1 MPFEYHAK
9 VNKVIDGDTINVDL
23 DLGFNV
29 VLSNQNVRLLG
40 IDTPESRTSDKT
52 EKIFGNLSK
61 EKVKEF
67 IDKCE
72 GQIILQISLGDSEEK
87 FGRLLGK
94 VINPKGNSSLNEW
107 LIWNNYA
114 VAYNGENKN
123 KVQEAHL
130 SNRKILVDKKEVKMS
145 YAEAGVK

>member
-1 MPFEYHAK
+1 MPFEYHAR

-40 IDTPESRTSDKT
+40 LDTPESRTSDKA
-52 EKIFGNLSK
+52 EKVFGTLSK
-61 EKVKEF
+61 NKVKEF

-72 GQIILQISLGDSEEK
+72 NQIILQTILSDSEEK

-94 VINPKGNSSLNEW
+94 IINPKDNTVLNDW
-107 LIWNNYA
+107 LIANRYA
-114 VAYNGENKN
+114 VAYNGENKD
-123 KVQEAHL
+123 KVEQAHL
-130 SNRKILVDKKEVKMS
+130 SNRKFLIADKQVSMT
-145 YAEAGVK
+145 YAEAGLK

>member
-9 VNKVIDGDTINVDL
+9 VNKIIDGDTINVDL

-29 VLSNQNVRLLG
+29 VLSNQSVRLLG

-52 EKIFGNLSK
+52 EKVFGTLSK
-61 EKVKEF
+61 NKVKEF

-72 GQIILQISLGDSEEK
+72 GQIILQTVLSDSEEK

-94 VINPKGNSSLNEW
+94 IINPKDNVILNDW
-107 LIWNNYA
+107 LIISHYA
-114 VAYNGENKN
+114 VAYNGENKD
-123 KVQEAHL
+123 KVAQAHL
-130 SNRKILVDKKEVKMS
+130 SNRKILIDNKEVSMT
-145 YAEAGVK
+145 YVEAGIK

>member
-9 VNKVIDGDTINVDL
+9 VNKIIDGDTINVDL

-29 VLSNQNVRLLG
+29 ILSNQSVRLLG
-40 IDTPESRTSDKT
+40 VDTPESRTSDKA
-52 EKIFGNLSK
+52 EKVFGNLSK

-72 GQIILQISLGDSEEK
+72 NQIILQTVLSDSEEK

-94 VINPKGNSSLNEW
+94 VINPKDNTSLNEW
-107 LIWNNYA
+107 LIWHNYA
-114 VAYNGENKN
+114 VAYNGENKD
-123 KVQEAHL
+123 KVAQAHL
-130 SNRKILVDKKEVKMS
+130 SNRKILIDNKEISMKYS
-145 YAEAGVK
+145 AAGVK

>member
-94 VINPKGNSSLNEW
+94 VINPKDNVILNEW
-107 LIWNNYA
+107 LIANHYA
-114 VAYNGENKN
+114 VAYNGENKD
-123 KVQEAHL
+123 KVAQAHL
-130 SNRKILVDKKEVKMS
+130 SNRKILIDNKEIAMKYSAARVK
-145 YAEAGVK
+145 

>member
-9 VNKVIDGDTINVDL
+9 VNKIIDGDTINVDL

-29 VLSNQNVRLLG
+29 VLSNQSVRLLG

-52 EKIFGNLSK
+52 EKIFGTLSK
-61 EKVKEF
+61 NKVKEF

-72 GQIILQISLGDSEEK
+72 GQIILQTVLSDSEEK

-94 VINPKGNSSLNEW
+94 IINPKDNVILNDW
-107 LIWNNYA
+107 LIISHYA
-114 VAYNGENKN
+114 VAYNGENKD
-123 KVQEAHL
+123 KVAQAHL
-130 SNRKILVDKKEVKMS
+130 SNRKFLIDNKEVSMT
-145 YAEAGVK
+145 YAEAGIK

>member
-9 VNKVIDGDTINVDL
+9 VNKVIDGDTINVDI

-29 VLSNQNVRLLG
+29 VLSNQSVRLLG
-40 IDTPESRTSDKT
+40 VDTPESRTSDKI
-52 EKIFGNLSK
+52 EKIFGTLSK

-72 GQIILQISLGDSEEK
+72 GHIIIETVLSDSEEK

-94 VINPKGNSSLNEW
+94 VINPKNNSSLTEW

-114 VAYNGENKN
+114 VAYNGENKD
-123 KVQEAHL
+123 KIQEAHL
-130 SNRKILVDKKEVKMS
+130 SNRKILIDKKEIKMS
-145 YAEAGVK
+145 YSEAGVK

>member
-29 VLSNQNVRLLG
+29 VLSNQSVRLLG

-52 EKIFGNLSK
+52 EKIFGTLSK
-61 EKVKEF
+61 NKVKEF

-72 GQIILQISLGDSEEK
+72 GQILLQTVLSDSEEK

-94 VINPKGNSSLNEW
+94 IINPKDNVILNDW
-107 LIWNNYA
+107 LIISHYA
-114 VAYNGENKN
+114 VAYNGENKD
-123 KVQEAHL
+123 KVAQAHL
-130 SNRKILVDKKEVKMS
+130 SNRKFLIDNKEVSMT
-145 YAEAGVK
+145 YAEAGIK

>member
-52 EKIFGNLSK
+52 EKIFGNGIKQFPL
-61 EKVKEF
+61 
-67 IDKCE
+67 
-72 GQIILQISLGDSEEK
+72 EEK
-87 FGRLLGK
+87 NML
-94 VINPKGNSSLNEW
+94 
-107 LIWNNYA
+107 
-114 VAYNGENKN
+114 
-123 KVQEAHL
+123 
-130 SNRKILVDKKEVKMS
+130 KKFK
-145 YAEAGVK
+145 YW

>member
-9 VNKVIDGDTINVDL
+9 VNKVIDGDTINVDI
-23 DLGFNV
+23 DLGFNTI
-29 VLSNQNVRLLG
+29 LSNQSVRLLG
-40 IDTPESRTSDKT
+40 IDTPESRTSDKV
-52 EKIFGNLSK
+52 EKVFGNLSK

-130 SNRKILVDKKEVKMS
+130 SNRKILIDKKEVKMS

>member
-1 MPFEYHAK
+1 MPFEYHAR

-29 VLSNQNVRLLG
+29 VLSNQSVRLLG
-40 IDTPESRTSDKT
+40 IDTPESRTSDKA
-52 EKIFGNLSK
+52 EKVFGNLSK

-72 GQIILQISLGDSEEK
+72 GQIILETVLSDSEEK

-94 VINPKGNSSLNEW
+94 VINPKDNTSLNEW
-107 LIWNNYA
+107 LIWHNYA
-114 VAYNGENKN
+114 VAYNGENKD
-123 KVQEAHL
+123 KVAQAHL
-130 SNRKILVDKKEVKMS
+130 SNRKFLIDNKEVSMT
-145 YAEAGVK
+145 YTEAGIK

>member
-9 VNKVIDGDTINVDL
+9 VNKVIDGDTINVDI

-29 VLSNQNVRLLG
+29 VLSNQSVRLLG
-40 IDTPESRTSDKT
+40 VDTPESRTSDKI
-52 EKIFGNLSK
+52 EKIFGTLSK

-72 GQIILQISLGDSEEK
+72 GHIIIETVLSDSEEK

-94 VINPKGNSSLNEW
+94 VINPKNNSSLTEW

-114 VAYNGENKN
+114 VAYNGENKD
-123 KVQEAHL
+123 KIQEAHL
-130 SNRKILVDKKEVKMS
+130 SNRKILIDKKEVKMS
-145 YAEAGVK
+145 YSEAGVK

>member
-9 VNKVIDGDTINVDL
+9 VNKVVDGDTINVDI

-29 VLSNQNVRLLG
+29 VLSNQSVRLLG
-40 IDTPESRTSDKT
+40 IDTPESRTSDKV
-52 EKIFGNLSK
+52 EKIFGALSK

-72 GQIILQISLGDSEEK
+72 GHIIIETVLSDSEEK

-94 VINPKGNSSLNEW
+94 VINPKNNSSLNEW

-114 VAYNGENKN
+114 VAYNGENKD
-123 KVQEAHL
+123 KVAQAHL
-130 SNRKILVDKKEVKMS
+130 SNRKILIDNKEIAMKYS
-145 YAEAGVK
+145 AAGVK

>member
-29 VLSNQNVRLLG
+29 VLSNQSVRLLG

-52 EKIFGNLSK
+52 EKVFGTLSK
-61 EKVKEF
+61 NKVKEF

-72 GQIILQISLGDSEEK
+72 GQIILQTVLSDSEEK

-94 VINPKGNSSLNEW
+94 IINPKDNTVLNDW
-107 LIWNNYA
+107 LISNRYA
-114 VAYNGENKN
+114 VAYNGENKD
-123 KVQEAHL
+123 KVSQAHL
-130 SNRKILVDKKEVKMS
+130 YNRKFLIDNKEVSMT
-145 YAEAGVK
+145 YVEAGVK

>member
-29 VLSNQNVRLLG
+29 VLSNQSVRLLG
-40 IDTPESRTSDKT
+40 IDTPESRTSDKV
-52 EKIFGNLSK
+52 EKVFGTLSK
-61 EKVKEF
+61 DKVKVF

-72 GQIILQISLGDSEEK
+72 GQIILETVLSDSEEK

-94 VINPKGNSSLNEW
+94 VINPKDNTSLNEW
-107 LIWNNYA
+107 LIWHNYA
-114 VAYNGENKN
+114 VAYNGENKD
-123 KVQEAHL
+123 KVAQAHL
-130 SNRKILVDKKEVKMS
+130 SNRKILIDKKEVKMS
-145 YAEAGVK
+145 YSEAGVK

>member
-29 VLSNQNVRLLG
+29 VLSNQSVRLLG

-52 EKIFGNLSK
+52 EKLFGTLSK
-61 EKVKEF
+61 NKVKEF

-72 GQIILQISLGDSEEK
+72 GQIILQTVLSDSEEK

-94 VINPKGNSSLNEW
+94 IINPKDNTVLNDW
-107 LIWNNYA
+107 LISNRYA
-114 VAYNGENKN
+114 VAYNGENKD
-123 KVQEAHL
+123 KVAKAHL
-130 SNRKILVDKKEVKMS
+130 FNRKCLIDKKEVSMT
-145 YAEAGVK
+145 YAEAGIK

>member
-29 VLSNQNVRLLG
+29 VLSNQSVRLLG
-40 IDTPESRTSDKT
+40 IDTPESRTSDKA
-52 EKIFGNLSK
+52 EKVFGTLSK
-61 EKVKEF
+61 NKVKEF

-72 GQIILQISLGDSEEK
+72 GQIILQTVLSDSEEK

-94 VINPKGNSSLNEW
+94 IINPKDNTVLNDW
-107 LIWNNYA
+107 LIISHYA
-114 VAYNGENKN
+114 VAYNGENKD
-123 KVQEAHL
+123 KVAQAHL
-130 SNRKILVDKKEVKMS
+130 SNRKFLIADKQVSMTL
-145 YAEAGVK
+145 AEA

>member
-9 VNKVIDGDTINVDL
+9 VNKVIDGDTINVDI
-23 DLGFNV
+23 DLGFNTI
-29 VLSNQNVRLLG
+29 LANQSVRLLG
-40 IDTPESRTSDKT
+40 IDTPESRTSDKV
-52 EKIFGNLSK
+52 EKVFGNLSK

-130 SNRKILVDKKEVKMS
+130 SNRKILIDKKEVKMS
-145 YAEAGVK
+145 YSEAGVK

>member
-1 MPFEYHAK
+1 MPFEYHAT

-40 IDTPESRTSDKT
+40 IDTPESRTSDKA

-72 GQIILQISLGDSEEK
+72 GQVILQTVLGDSEEK

-94 VINPKGNSSLNEW
+94 VINPKDNVILNEW
-107 LIWNNYA
+107 LIANHYA
-114 VAYNGENKN
+114 VAYNGENKD
-123 KVQEAHL
+123 KVAQAHL
-130 SNRKILVDKKEVKMS
+130 SNRKILIDNKEIAMKYS
-145 YAEAGVK
+145 AAGVK

>member
-9 VNKVIDGDTINVDL
+9 VNKVIDGDTINVDI

-29 VLSNQNVRLLG
+29 VLSNQSVRLLG
-40 IDTPESRTSDKT
+40 VDTPESRTSDKI
-52 EKIFGNLSK
+52 EKIFGTLSK

-72 GQIILQISLGDSEEK
+72 GHIIIETALSDSEEK

-94 VINPKGNSSLNEW
+94 VINPKDNTSLNEW
-107 LIWNNYA
+107 LIWHNYA
-114 VAYNGENKN
+114 VAYNGENKD
-123 KVQEAHL
+123 KVAQAHL
-130 SNRKILVDKKEVKMS
+130 SNRKILIDKKEVKMS

>member
-29 VLSNQNVRLLG
+29 VLSNQSVRLLG
-40 IDTPESRTSDKT
+40 IDTPESRTSDKV
-52 EKIFGNLSK
+52 EKIFGSLSK

-72 GQIILQISLGDSEEK
+72 GQVILQTVLSDSEEK

-94 VINPKGNSSLNEW
+94 VINPKDNVVLNEW
-107 LIWNNYA
+107 LIANHYA
-114 VAYNGENKN
+114 VAYNGENKD
-123 KVQEAHL
+123 KVAQAHL
-130 SNRKILVDKKEVKMS
+130 SNRKILIDNKEIAMKYS
-145 YAEAGVK
+145 AAGVK

>member
-9 VNKVIDGDTINVDL
+9 VNKIIDGDTINVDL

-29 VLSNQNVRLLG
+29 VLSNQSVRLLG

-52 EKIFGNLSK
+52 EKVFGTLSK
-61 EKVKEF
+61 NKVKEF

-72 GQIILQISLGDSEEK
+72 CQIILQTVLSDSEEK

-94 VINPKGNSSLNEW
+94 IINPKDNTVLNDW
-107 LIWNNYA
+107 LIINHYA
-114 VAYNGENKN
+114 VAYNGENKD
-123 KVQEAHL
+123 KVAQAHL
-130 SNRKILVDKKEVKMS
+130 SNRKFLIDNKEVPIT
-145 YAEAGVK
+145 YAEAGIK

>member
-1 MPFEYHAK
+1 MPFEYHAT

-40 IDTPESRTSDKT
+40 IDTPESRTSDKA
-52 EKIFGNLSK
+52 EKVFGNLSK
-61 EKVKEF
+61 EKVKQF

-72 GQIILQISLGDSEEK
+72 GQVILQTVLSDSEEK

-94 VINPKGNSSLNEW
+94 VISPKDNVILNEW
-107 LIWNNYA
+107 LIANHYA
-114 VAYNGENKN
+114 VAYNGENKD
-123 KVQEAHL
+123 KVAQAHL
-130 SNRKILVDKKEVKMS
+130 SNRKILIDNKEIAMKYS
-145 YAEAGVK
+145 AAGVK

>member
-40 IDTPESRTSDKT
+40 IDTPESRTSNKI
-52 EKIFGNLSK
+52 EKIFGTLSK
-61 EKVKEF
+61 NKVKEF

-72 GQIILQISLGDSEEK
+72 NQIILQTVLSDSEEK

-94 VINPKGNSSLNEW
+94 IINPKDNSVLNDW
-107 LIWNNYA
+107 LITNHYA
-114 VAYNGENKN
+114 VAYNGENKD
-123 KVQEAHL
+123 KIAEVHL
-130 SNRKILVDKKEVKMS
+130 FNRKCLIDNKEVSMT

>member
-29 VLSNQNVRLLG
+29 VLSNQSVRLLG
-40 IDTPESRTSDKT
+40 IDTPESRTSDKA
-52 EKIFGNLSK
+52 EKVFGTLSK
-61 EKVKEF
+61 NKVKEF

-72 GQIILQISLGDSEEK
+72 GQIILQTVLSDSEEK

-94 VINPKGNSSLNEW
+94 IINPKDNTVLNDW
-107 LIWNNYA
+107 LIISHYA
-114 VAYNGENKN
+114 VAYNGENKD
-123 KVQEAHL
+123 KVAKAHL
-130 SNRKILVDKKEVKMS
+130 FNRKCLIDKKEVSMT
-145 YAEAGVK
+145 YAEAGIK

>member
-9 VNKVIDGDTINVDL
+9 VNKVIDGDTINVDI
-23 DLGFNV
+23 DLGFNTI
-29 VLSNQNVRLLG
+29 LANQSVRLLG
-40 IDTPESRTSDKT
+40 IDTPESRTSDKV
-52 EKIFGNLSK
+52 EKVFGNLSK

-130 SNRKILVDKKEVKMS
+130 SNRKILIDKKEVKMS

>member
-1 MPFEYHAK
+1 MPFEYHAT

-40 IDTPESRTSDKT
+40 IDTPESRTSDKA

-72 GQIILQISLGDSEEK
+72 GQIILQTVLSDSEDM

-94 VINPKGNSSLNEW
+94 VINPKDNSSLNEW

-123 KVQEAHL
+123 KVQESHL
-130 SNRKILVDKKEVKMS
+130 SNRKILIDKKEVKMS
-145 YAEAGVK
+145 YSEAGVK